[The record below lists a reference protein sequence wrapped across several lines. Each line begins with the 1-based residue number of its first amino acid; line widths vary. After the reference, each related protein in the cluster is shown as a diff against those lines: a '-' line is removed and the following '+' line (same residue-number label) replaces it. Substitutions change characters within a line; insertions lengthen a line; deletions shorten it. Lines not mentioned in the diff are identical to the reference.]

1 MKKIFLSAVLFFSS
15 LFAQSQRAITG
26 KVIDKNTREP
36 LEVAFV
42 QLQNNNL
49 SALTDKAGEF
59 SFDIKSAGNKDSA
72 AIIVSYIGYQT
83 QTVRADK
90 EFVLI
95 ELEKGNINLEEVII
109 ASHADVTPF
118 NTISRIDLNKQPVRS
133 SQDILRTVP
142 GLFIGQHQG
151 GGKAEQIFLRG
162 FDIDHGTDV
171 TIAADGIPVNMVSH
185 AHGQGYADLHFLIPE
200 LVDKVD
206 FGKGSYYSQQGNFST
221 AGYVNFNTVN
231 VLNKNTVKLEAGQF
245 NTVRGLAMI
254 DLLSKR
260 QKDMGTNAY
269 IASELLYS
277 DGPFESPQ
285 HFNRFNVFGKLNTR
299 LNDNNKLTFIASAFN
314 SKWNASGQIPERT
327 VSSGLIG
334 RFGAIDNTEGGYT
347 GRINT
352 SLKLNTDLNKNTQLE
367 NHLYYSKYHFNLFS
381 NFTFFLND
389 PVNGDQ
395 IRQRESRDLFGY
407 QTKLSFDK
415 DKGKWNFKSVYGA
428 GFRTDKTK
436 GSELSRALNKTTL
449 LSTIQL
455 GDINEINAFVFSDES
470 ISIGKW
476 LFNIGNRLDYFNFKY
491 YDKVSQ
497 QQLPYRSKIIYSP
510 KFNIQYTVNK
520 NTQLYIK
527 TGKGFHSNDTRV
539 VTGNS
544 VNKNILPASYGAD
557 LGVFLKPSPSLLINA
572 ALWYQYLAQELV
584 YVGDEGIVEPSGKAR
599 RLGVDFSARYQI
611 NKRLFADMNVN
622 FAKPRSIED
631 PKGENYIPLA
641 PTLTSTGGLVWK
653 SAKALN
659 GSIRYRYMKE
669 RAANETNSVIAKGYT
684 LTDVTINY
692 TKPKYELGLAIEN
705 LFNVKWN
712 ESQFNTESRLRNEPV
727 PAEEIHFTPGTPFFA
742 KLKFSVFF

>member
-1 MKKIFLSAVLFFSS
+1 MKKVFLSFVLLISV
-15 LFAQSQRAITG
+15 LLAHSQTTITG

-59 SFDIKSAGNKDSA
+59 WFDIKSVSNQDSE
-72 AIIVSYIGYQT
+72 AIKVSYIGYQC
-83 QTVRADK
+83 QTVKTGK

-95 ELEKGNINLEEVII
+95 ELEKGNINLEEII
-109 ASHADVTPF
+109 LSSHAAVTPF
-118 NTISRIDLNKQPVRS
+118 NTISRIDLNNQPVKS

-171 TIAADGIPVNMVSH
+171 AITADGIPVNMVSH

-221 AGYVNFNTVN
+221 AGYVSLNTVN
-231 VLNKNTVKLEAGQF
+231 SLNKSTVKLEAGQF
-245 NTVRGLAMI
+245 NTIRGLVMI

-260 QKDMGTNAY
+260 QKEKGTNAFV
-269 IASELLYS
+269 ASELLYS
-277 DGPFESPQ
+277 EGPFEAPQ
-285 HFNRFNVFGKLNTR
+285 HFNRFNIFGKLNTR

-314 SKWNASGQIPERT
+314 SKWNASGQIPERA
-327 VSSGLIG
+327 VRSGLIG

-352 SLKLNTDLNKNTQLE
+352 SVKLNTDLNKNAKLE
-367 NHLYYSKYHFNLFS
+367 NHFYYSKYHFNLFS

-395 IRQRESRDLFGY
+395 TRQREARDLFGY

-415 DKGKWNFKSVYGA
+415 DKGRWNFKSVYGA
-428 GFRTDKTK
+428 GFRADKTT
-436 GSELSRALNKTTL
+436 GSELSGTLNKTTL
-449 LSTIQL
+449 LSNIQL
-455 GDINEINAFVFSDES
+455 GNINETNVFVFSDEN

-476 LFNIGNRLDYFNFKY
+476 LFNIGNRLDYFKFNY
-491 YDKVSQ
+491 YDKIVQ
-497 QQLPYRSKIIYSP
+497 QQLPDRSKIIYSP
-510 KFNIQYTVNK
+510 KLNIQYTINK
-520 NTQLYIK
+520 YTQLYVK
-527 TGKGFHSNDTRV
+527 TGKGFHSNDTRL

-544 VNKNILPASYGAD
+544 NTKNILPASYGAD
-557 LGVFLKPSPSLLINA
+557 LGIFLKPVPSLLINA
-572 ALWYQYLAQELV
+572 ALWYQYLEQELV
-584 YVGDEGIVEPSGKAR
+584 YVGDEGIVEPSGKTR
-599 RLGVDFSARYQI
+599 RIGIDFSGRYQFS
-611 NKRLFADMNVN
+611 KRFFADMNIN
-622 FAKPRSIED
+622 IAKPRSIND

-659 GSIRYRYMKE
+659 GSIRYRYMKD
-669 RAANETNSVIAKGYT
+669 RAANENNSVIAKGYT
-684 LTDVTINY
+684 VTDLSISY
-692 TKPKYELGLAIEN
+692 TKPKYEMGIAVEN
-705 LFNVKWN
+705 LFNIKWN
-712 ESQFNTESRLRNEPV
+712 ESQFNTLSRLKNEPAPV
-727 PAEEIHFTPGTPFFA
+727 EEIHFTPGTPFFA
-742 KLKFSVFF
+742 KLKFSIFF

>member
-1 MKKIFLSAVLFFSS
+1 MKKIFLFSFLFFSS
-15 LFAQSQRAITG
+15 LFAQAQTIIAG

-42 QLQNNNL
+42 QLQNNSL
-49 SALTDKAGEF
+49 TTLTDNAGGF
-59 SFDIKSAGNKDSA
+59 LFDIKSASNKDSA
-72 AIIVSYIGYQT
+72 AIKVSYIGYQS
-83 QTVRADK
+83 QTVTIDK

-171 TIAADGIPVNMVSH
+171 AIAADGIPVNMVSH

-206 FGKGSYYSQQGNFST
+206 FGKGSYYSEQGNFAT

-231 VLNKNTVKLEAGQF
+231 TLNKNMVKLEAGQF
-245 NTVRGLAMI
+245 NTIRGLAMI

-260 QKDMGTNAY
+260 KKEKGTNAY
-269 IASELLYS
+269 VASELLYS

-314 SKWNASGQIPERT
+314 SKWNASGQIPGRA
-327 VSSGLIG
+327 VRSGLIS

-352 SLKLNTDLNKNTQLE
+352 SVKLHTDLKNNAALE
-367 NHLYYSKYHFNLFS
+367 NHFYYSKYHFNLFS

-407 QTKLSFDK
+407 QTKLSLDK
-415 DKGKWNFKSVYGA
+415 DKGRWNFKSVYGT
-428 GFRTDKTK
+428 GFRADKTK
-436 GSELSRALNKTTL
+436 GSELSSTLNKTVL
-449 LSTIQL
+449 LSGIQL
-455 GDINEINAFVFSDES
+455 GNINETNAFVFLDEN
-470 ISIGKW
+470 ISTGKW
-476 LFNIGNRLDYFNFKY
+476 LFNIGNRLDYFNFNY
-491 YDKVSQ
+491 YDNIAQ
-497 QQLPYRSKIIYSP
+497 HQLPSRSKVIHSP

-520 NTQLYIK
+520 STQLYVK

-544 VNKNILPASYGAD
+544 DSKNILPASYGAD
-557 LGVFLKPSPSLLINA
+557 LGIFLKPAHSLLINA

-584 YVGDEGIVEPSGKAR
+584 YVGDEGIVEPAGKTR
-599 RLGVDFSARYQI
+599 RAGIDFSARYQFS
-611 NKRLFADMNVN
+611 KYFFADININ
-622 FAKPRSIED
+622 FAKPRSID
-631 PKGENYIPLA
+631 NPKGENFIPLA
-641 PTLTSTGGLVWK
+641 PTLTGTGGLVWK

-659 GSIRYRYMKE
+659 GSIRYRYMKD
-669 RAANETNSVIAKGYT
+669 RPANETNSVIAKGYT
-684 LTDVTINY
+684 VTDLSINY
-692 TKPKYELGLAIEN
+692 TKPKYELGIAVEN

-712 ESQFNTESRLRNEPV
+712 ESQFNTESRLRNEPA
-727 PAEEIHFTPGTPFFA
+727 PIEEIHFTPGTPFFA
-742 KLKFSVFF
+742 KLKFSFFF